1 MVVMVGVCK
10 EELGTFNRPTWV
22 HKGRKML
29 MKKIQELRKLAR
41 LL

>member
-1 MVVMVGVCK
+1 MVMVGVCK
-10 EELGTFNRPTWV
+10 EELGTFNRPAWV

-29 MKKIQELRKLAR
+29 MKKFQELRKLAG